1 MDFKLYY
8 GPTEI
13 LAQQHFETLSDY
25 TKEMN
30 LEIGILTGSSK
41 SKERKVLHEKLEN
54 GTINLL
60 IGTHV

>member
-1 MDFKLYY
+1 
-8 GPTEI
+8 
-13 LAQQHFETLSDY
+13 
-25 TKEMN
+25 MN

-60 IGTHV
+60 IGTHISNRGKGCF